1 MQLLLYGLAEEGWTD
16 SILIEKGE
24 LTSGSTWHAAGQ
36 CPSFIANYNLAKVHA
51 CSNDLYARLEAMTGE
66 ATGWHAT
73 GGIRFA
79 TNQLEL
85 DHFKRVEGVA
95 ANIGFRMQ
103 IISPEEIHRLNPFVT
118 TRGVL
123 AGAWT
128 LDDGSSTRQ
137 PATPYYWPGAGRTTI
152 ATTASWD
159 QAPPRRVPGV
169 HRAGRHHLRAR
180 GQRRGLLRGPGERLA
195 GRAHDVRQHEAP
207 VRGHRP
213 GPGVPRP
220 RWRDPGH
227 AGPALLGLLPAGA
240 AVRPHRDL

>member
-1 MQLLLYGLAEEGWTD
+1 MGIGLLYGLAVEGWTD
-16 SILIEKGE
+16 TILVEKGE

-51 CSNDLYARLEAMTGE
+51 FSNDLYAKLESKTGE

-103 IISPEEIHRLNPFVT
+103 VISPEEIRRINPFVT
-118 TRGVL
+118 TEGVL

-128 LDDGSSTRQ
+128 LDDGYVDPS
-137 PATPYYWPGAGRTTI
+137 
-152 ATTASWD
+152 ATTASSVSTGS
-159 QAPPRRVPGV
+159 PPASSASPRS
-169 HRAGRHHLRAR
+169 RATSPASTSSTPPAATRTRSAR
-180 GQRRGLLRGPGERLA
+180 GWASRRASPTSSTSTWS
-195 GRAHDVRQHEAP
+195 RAP
-207 VRGHRP
+207 
-213 GPGVPRP
+213 
-220 RWRDPGH
+220 
-227 AGPALLGLLPAGA
+227 
-240 AVRPHRDL
+240 